1 MGLASEADLGL
12 LVPPWVC
19 EVEEALGASPT
30 GCCGGWRGN
39 GWEGRVHSRCQVRA
53 TYVLLSAVGSLAESG
68 QPAALC
74 LGFLIC
80 HTAMSLSHVTLSS
93 CVGVPGALLPRRLRP
108 QQVPQQVTATALLNL
123 VAAGRTLPGLLSH
136 LPSTQS
142 SPPAHRPAWG
152 QPTDCA
158 HASAHGPP
166 SAGCRGAPRSARWAA
181 CGRGEH
187 RGGRGHPPIWPHSG
201 RQQSQNKR
209 IKETASF
216 LAWQPGHTGQRT
228 WGFTC
233 FRGCPGCQ
241 QGGSGWFQVSACL
254 KPQGAAASCSVPTL
268 KAEGLPLFADRT
280 LPAGSLLHRHQ
291 LSETL
296 GSGWSKG
303 RADVLFM
310 P

>member
-1 MGLASEADLGL
+1 MPSQGHLC
-12 LVPPWVC
+12 P
-19 EVEEALGASPT
+19 AL
-30 GCCGGWRGN
+30 CCG
-39 GWEGRVHSRCQVRA
+39 
-53 TYVLLSAVGSLAESG
+53 
-68 QPAALC
+68 
-74 LGFLIC
+74 
-80 HTAMSLSHVTLSS
+80 
-93 CVGVPGALLPRRLRP
+93 
-108 QQVPQQVTATALLNL
+108 
-123 VAAGRTLPGLLSH
+123 LPG
-136 LPSTQS
+136 
-142 SPPAHRPAWG
+142 G
-152 QPTDCA
+152 E
-158 HASAHGPP
+158 
-166 SAGCRGAPRSARWAA
+166 WAA
-181 CGRGEH
+181 CCSVPWFPH
-187 RGGRGHPPIWPHSG
+187 LPHSYELEPCDTVILCGCPRRTPAEEAEAPAGAPAGHGHCSAQPGGSWQDVAWAAEPPAQHTVIATCSQTSLGPACGLCTFRRLQRGPQIGTLGSLWARGAQG
-201 RQQSQNKR
+201 RQRPPPHLATLRVTTVTEQANKR

-291 LSETL
+291 LPETL